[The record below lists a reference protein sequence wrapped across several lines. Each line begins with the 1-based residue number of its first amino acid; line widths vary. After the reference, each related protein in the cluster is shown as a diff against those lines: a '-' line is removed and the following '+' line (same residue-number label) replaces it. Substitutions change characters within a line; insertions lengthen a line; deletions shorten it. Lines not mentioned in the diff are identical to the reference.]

1 MTRSRIIMLTLVCV
15 LINIFIIS
23 PLMLAQSTF
32 GSIDRAFRA
41 DIGIDQTGNALLGGS
56 EDETISSRAAR
67 AKDGR
72 QMLGAGARGF
82 YRCNFRQR
90 PLQSG
95 NRRVEFLAVDG

>member
-56 EDETISSRAAR
+56 EDETISSRTGRHAMEGKCWALALEAFIDAIFGKGHCRAAI
-67 AKDGR
+67 G
-72 QMLGAGARGF
+72 
-82 YRCNFRQR
+82 
-90 PLQSG
+90 
-95 NRRVEFLAVDG
+95 E